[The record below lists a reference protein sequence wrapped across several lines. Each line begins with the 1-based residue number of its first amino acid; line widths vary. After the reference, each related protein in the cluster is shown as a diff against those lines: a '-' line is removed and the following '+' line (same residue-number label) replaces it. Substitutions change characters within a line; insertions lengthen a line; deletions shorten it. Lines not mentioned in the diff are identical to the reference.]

1 MQEYSLQS
9 DGLFKKILIL
19 SHFTDINE
27 VTFVPDANVT
37 TQIVDGN
44 HIGPTEYVAI
54 TICSMLIG
62 LIYVASVFFY
72 LHLKKKRQNFQDGKG
87 K

>member
-1 MQEYSLQS
+1 MTIAYYIRV
-9 DGLFKKILIL
+9 FYCV
-19 SHFTDINE
+19 TDINE

-37 TQIVDGN
+37 AQAVDGS
-44 HIGPTEYVAI
+44 HIGTAEYIAI
-54 TICSMLIG
+54 TICSVLIG

-72 LHLKKKRQNFQDGKG
+72 LHLKKKRQNILDGKG